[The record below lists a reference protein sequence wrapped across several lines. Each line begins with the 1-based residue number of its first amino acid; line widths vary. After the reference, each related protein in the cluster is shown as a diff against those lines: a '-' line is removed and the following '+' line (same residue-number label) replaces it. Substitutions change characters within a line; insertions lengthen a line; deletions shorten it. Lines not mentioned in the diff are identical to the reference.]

1 MTATIATISIPR
13 GNTRAFTINVATEAA
28 LEGYDVQL
36 MVKQKATDTEYLI
49 LKETTI
55 ASSSATIEFTEQDT
69 DLEPEYYVYDVKIFD
84 GVGVAIYNSPIG
96 VFEIAGVVNGRPN

>member
-1 MTATIATISIPR
+1 MTAAITTISIPR
-13 GNTRAFTINVATEAA
+13 GNTRAFKINVASEAA

-36 MVKQKATDTEYLI
+36 MVKRKPSDTEHLI

-55 ASSSATIEFTEQDT
+55 VSGSATIEFTEEDT
-69 DLEPEYYVYDVKIFD
+69 DLDPEYYAYDVKIFD